1 MSANREL
8 VSAIRGELAAH
19 ADPVRAPQTKAYLK
33 TDMPCR
39 GVTVPLQREIVARAA
54 ASFPLE
60 SFADW
65 RDTVLELRRG
75 AEYREELGCAGFL
88 AGERRYRAFQTLAAL
103 PLYEELIVTGAWWDL
118 VDDIATH
125 RLGPLLLSYPVE
137 MRKAMLAWSRDRSL
151 WKRRSSIICQI
162 TLKKKTDLELLY
174 ACIEPNLADGDF
186 FIRKAIG
193 WALRSYVYT
202 DPDEVVRYVC
212 ENESR
217 LSPLSQREALK
228 NIPDN

>member
-8 VSAIRGELAAH
+8 VSAIRSELAEH
-19 ADPVRAPQTKAYLK
+19 ADPVRAPQTQAYLK

-39 GVTVPLQREIVARAA
+39 GVTVPLQREVVARAA

-60 SFADW
+60 CFADW
-65 RDTVLELRRG
+65 RDTVLELQRD

-103 PLYEELIVTGAWWDL
+103 PLYEELIVSGAWWDL

-137 MRKAMLAWSRDRSL
+137 MRKAMLAWSRDPSL

-174 ACIEPNLADGDF
+174 ACIEPNLSDGDF

-193 WALRSYVYT
+193 WALRALAHV
-202 DPDEVVRYVC
+202 DPDEVVRYVR

-217 LSPLSQREALK
+217 LSPLSKREALK
-228 NIPDN
+228 NIPGN

>member
-1 MSANREL
+1 VSATREL

-19 ADPVRAPQTKAYLK
+19 ADPVRAPQMQAYLK
-33 TDMPCR
+33 TDIPCR
-39 GVTVPLQREIVARAA
+39 GVTVPLQREIVSRAA
-54 ASFPLE
+54 ANFPIE

-88 AGERRYRAFQTLAAL
+88 AGQRRYREFQTLAAL
-103 PLYEELIVTGAWWDL
+103 PLYEELIVRGAWWDL
-118 VDDIATH
+118 VDEIATH
-125 RLGPLLLSYPVE
+125 RLGPLVLDYPE
-137 MRKAMLAWSRDRSL
+137 QMREKMLAWSRDRSL
-151 WKRRSSIICQI
+151 WKRRSSIICQM

-174 ACIEPNLADGDF
+174 ACIEPNLSDGDF

-193 WALRSYVYT
+193 WALRGLAHT
-202 DPDEVVRYVC
+202 NPDEVVRYVRK
-212 ENESR
+212 NESR
-217 LSPLSQREALK
+217 LSPLSKREALK